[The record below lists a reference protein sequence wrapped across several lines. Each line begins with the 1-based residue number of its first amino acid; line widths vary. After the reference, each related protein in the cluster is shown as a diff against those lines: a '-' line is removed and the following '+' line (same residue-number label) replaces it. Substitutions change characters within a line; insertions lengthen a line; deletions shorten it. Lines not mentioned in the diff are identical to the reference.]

1 MNEQIKDSIKRAV
14 GSLGFE
20 IRRRI
25 EAPGRNVW
33 MRTLGI
39 DTVVDIGANI
49 GQFAAQARIDFPSA
63 HIYSFEP
70 LPDCFRRLVR
80 SRSGDDRFTAFEVAL
95 TDVSGAVQLRRSS
108 SSASSSLLRMADLH
122 RESFP
127 ATAGETVIEVKAQR
141 LDDVAGTLALGQHIL
156 LKMDVQGA
164 EDRVI
169 RGGADTIARADVVL
183 TETSFL
189 ELYETQPLFHD
200 IYRSLTALGFR
211 YVGSAGY
218 LPSPIHGLNL
228 SEDSVFVHERT
239 LGTLMRTTAAG
250 TPHPAAR

>member
-20 IRRRI
+20 IRRRT

-33 MRTLGI
+33 MRALGI
-39 DTVVDIGANI
+39 DTVLDIGANI

-80 SRSGDDRFTAFEVAL
+80 SRAGDDRFTGFDVAL
-95 TDVSGAVQLRRSS
+95 TDISGTVDLRRSS

-127 ATAGETVIEVKAQR
+127 ATAGETVVTVNAQR
-141 LDDVAGTLALGQHIL
+141 LDDVARTLSLGQHIL

-169 RGGADTIARADVVL
+169 RGGAGTIARADVVL

-189 ELYETQPLFHD
+189 ELYEKQPLFHD
-200 IYRSLTALGFR
+200 IYLSLTKLGFR
-211 YVGSAGY
+211 YMGSAGY
-218 LPSPIHGLNL
+218 LPSPIHGVNL
-228 SEDSVFVHERT
+228 SEDSVFVHER
-239 LGTLMRTTAAG
+239 LIGLLMNTAAAG
-250 TPHPAAR
+250 TADLA